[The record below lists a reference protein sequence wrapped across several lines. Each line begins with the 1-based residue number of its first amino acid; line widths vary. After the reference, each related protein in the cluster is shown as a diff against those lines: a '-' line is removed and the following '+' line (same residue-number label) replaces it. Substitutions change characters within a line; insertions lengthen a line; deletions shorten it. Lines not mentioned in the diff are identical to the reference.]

1 MPTRTNTRTNT
12 RSKAK
17 EEISDE
23 TTYGERE
30 DGSLSGNLT
39 RDPKLRFT
47 QTGRPVCSFSV
58 AVNERVKNEETGE
71 WEDTEP
77 EFFNC
82 TAWGNQAE
90 NVAEYLGKGDRIV
103 AVGFFQDRTFLN
115 KNTNER
121 QTVTEFTAKDIGP
134 SMLWNGAKIIKAS
147 RSGK

>member
-1 MPTRTNTRTNT
+1 MPARGTSRTTT
-12 RSKAK
+12 SKAK
-17 EEISDE
+17 SEEVSDKVE
-23 TTYGERE
+23 YGERE

-39 RDPKLRFT
+39 RDPELRFT
-47 QTGRPVCSFSV
+47 QTGRPVTSFSV

-82 TAWGNQAE
+82 TAWGQQAE

-115 KNTNER
+115 KRTNER

-134 SMLWNGAKIIKAS
+134 SMLWNGAKVIKAQ
-147 RSGK
+147 RSSK